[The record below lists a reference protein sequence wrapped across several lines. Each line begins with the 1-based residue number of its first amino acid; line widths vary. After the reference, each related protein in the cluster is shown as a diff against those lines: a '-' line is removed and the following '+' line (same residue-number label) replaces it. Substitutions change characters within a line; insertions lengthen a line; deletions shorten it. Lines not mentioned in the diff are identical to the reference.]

1 MVKYSTKRYI
11 SVNFFLFFNILW
23 AAVYTD
29 SVPAAIL
36 RDFHGILFAVQSAPH
51 PSYVKLMSQTFLIQN
66 PGNPHNFFGVMVS

>member
-29 SVPAAIL
+29 SVPAALL
-36 RDFHGILFAVQSAPH
+36 RYFHGILFAVQSAPH
-51 PSYVKLMSQTFLIQN
+51 PNT
-66 PGNPHNFFGVMVS
+66 GFG

>member
-36 RDFHGILFAVQSAPH
+36 RYFHGILFAVQSAPH
-51 PSYVKLMSQTFLIQN
+51 PSYVKLMSTTFLSQN
-66 PGNPHNFFGVMVS
+66 S

>member
-11 SVNFFLFFNILW
+11 SVNFFYIFLFFNILW

-36 RDFHGILFAVQSAPH
+36 RYFHGILFAVQSAPH
-51 PSYVKLMSQTFLIQN
+51 PNT
-66 PGNPHNFFGVMVS
+66 GFG